1 MNKFSK
7 EYIKKNFRV
16 KKFCKHLDYIL
27 DKKKEIK
34 TQPPL
39 YMFIL
44 YYSLLEKVEKFSEPI
59 KITKKS
65 SVEDQAALK
74 KGNKYKVVWN
84 YEDIDKEFT
93 NEKNDEFL
101 QYIMRESD
109 GGFLLE
115 EISDNFRVVHHF
127 PIQESHTFVYSKI
140 NKRYYHILFSGEV
153 NKQTGFYWNLLLG
166 SYKKKIS
173 IIDFFETI
181 MNYCV
186 NEIGFDTNGLEIA
199 NYFVSKNN
207 NEINYHSLYQEDPNI
222 LKDEAEHL
230 LISF

>member
-101 QYIMRESD
+101 QYIMRESG
-109 GGFLLE
+109 GGFYIIQSNVLL
-115 EISDNFRVVHHF
+115 
-127 PIQESHTFVYSKI
+127 KI
-140 NKRYYHILFSGEV
+140 RKRRGYYL
-153 NKQTGFYWNLLLG
+153 
-166 SYKKKIS
+166 KIR
-173 IIDFFETI
+173 IKIK
-181 MNYCV
+181 
-186 NEIGFDTNGLEIA
+186 NEPF
-199 NYFVSKNN
+199 NYFV
-207 NEINYHSLYQEDPNI
+207 YLFF
-222 LKDEAEHL
+222 
-230 LISF
+230 IS

>member
-16 KKFCKHLDYIL
+16 KKFCNNLDYIL

-84 YEDIDKEFT
+84 YEDIDKEFV

-101 QYIMRESD
+101 QYIMSESD

-115 EISDNFRVVHHF
+115 NINENFRVVHHF
-127 PIQESHTFVYSKI
+127 PIQESHTLVYSKI
-140 NKRYYHILFSGEV
+140 NKKYYHILFSKEV

-166 SYKKKIS
+166 SYSKKIS
-173 IIDFFETI
+173 IINFFETI

-186 NEIGFDTNGLEIA
+186 NEIGYDINGLEIA
-199 NYFVSKNN
+199 NYFADKNN
-207 NEINYHSLYQEDPNI
+207 NEINYHSYYQKDPNI
-222 LKDEAEHL
+222 LKDPEGYL